1 MAATIQ
7 TILLLLAV
15 LAAVA
20 VVARRGQ
27 LVHAM
32 QKSDERDRCLSQEVQ
47 CTNSSSTV
55 EAALAADEVEVVAG
69 TPWLFARASFP
80 AKQAIARQTQLEL
93 AVRNTGTHTA
103 PDVAVTLDSFYYTEN
118 YPELAANK
126 RPVWAI
132 ERGPGPLAK
141 PPVES
146 QEVSQGGGAQ
156 TAYVNTWA
164 LGPLAPGGTQT
175 FRWELVPVKPGAHT
189 VNFAIAAGL
198 SGKATVHPASGGP
211 LGGRFT
217 VNVAPAPATTHV
229 DPATGRVVAGA
240 APAIP

>member
-1 MAATIQ
+1 VRSRTPLTIG
-7 TILLLLAV
+7 LGLALAGSAV
-15 LAAVA
+15 LASGCGGGTRQDA
-20 VVARRGQ
+20 
-27 LVHAM
+27 H
-32 QKSDERDRCLSQEVQ
+32 
-47 CTNSSSTV
+47 
-55 EAALAADEVEVVAG
+55 EAATSYEMKIVR
-69 TPWLFARASFP
+69 ARFP
-80 AKQAIARQTQLEL
+80 AKQAIARPTTLEL
-93 AVRNTGTHTA
+93 QVRNTGTATV
-103 PDVAVTLDSFYYTEN
+103 PNVAITLDSLSYTEH

-132 ERGPGPLAK
+132 ERGPGPVAR

-175 FRWELVPVKPGAHT
+175 FRWVLVPVKPGAHI
-189 VNFAIAAGL
+189 VNFLVAAGL
-198 SGKATVHPASGGP
+198 SGKAKVRVASGGP